1 MYFRI
6 LIKSRS
12 ISKREHGTNIEDF
25 HVDSQSIIVK
35 LMKIIRFETNERQI
49 TRRVKASKPWRHR
62 VRLSWLKLTYDE
74 FSCDENKGNYTTP
87 LYCSRYYCLKHT
99 KKLTTIIFQWIMQIL
114 IYESLYNFIILF
126 HFLWQPLISLLFAHF
141 IFSGRNTC

>member
-12 ISKREHGTNIEDF
+12 NFKTRAWNKYRRFSCGFTKR
-25 HVDSQSIIVK
+25 K